1 MMKSWKSV
9 IAALAMSL
17 LLVGMYGCH
26 EGPAERA
33 GKKIDKTVD
42 QGGQQMEKAGKKIQD
57 DIKGK

>member
-1 MMKSWKSV
+1 MMKIWKSV
-9 IAALAMSL
+9 IATLAMSL

>member
-1 MMKSWKSV
+1 MKIWKGV
-9 IAALAMSL
+9 ITALAMSL

-42 QGGQQMEKAGKKIQD
+42 QGGQQMEKTGKKIQD

>member
-1 MMKSWKSV
+1 MMKIWKSV
-9 IAALAMSL
+9 ISALAMSL

>member
-1 MMKSWKSV
+1 MKIWKSV
-9 IAALAMSL
+9 VAALAMSL
-17 LLVGMYGCH
+17 LCFGLYGCH

-42 QGGQQMEKAGKKIQD
+42 QAGQQMEKAGKKIQD

>member
-1 MMKSWKSV
+1 MMKNWKSV

>member
-1 MMKSWKSV
+1 MMKIWKSV

-17 LLVGMYGCH
+17 LLAGMYGCH

>member
-1 MMKSWKSV
+1 MMKSWNSV
-9 IAALAMSL
+9 VAALAMSL
-17 LLVGMYGCH
+17 LLGGMYGCH

-57 DIKGK
+57 DLKGK